1 MDRTLHDL
9 TDRNEPFGDIVF
21 VMLRDFRQVLSIIPR
36 GSHAN
41 IPSASIKN
49 SYLWESVE
57 VFHLSENMWVG
68 DVVVVHPDL
77 GNRIFA
83 N

>member
-1 MDRTLHDL
+1 M
-9 TDRNEPFGDIVF
+9 NEPFGDIVF
-21 VMLRDFRQVLSIIPR
+21 VMLRDFHQVLSIIPR

-41 IPSASIKN
+41 ILSASIKN

-68 DVVVVHPDL
+68 DVVVVHHDL